1 MPNVQTLI
9 ESGVN
14 FSSWGVIKAV
24 VVAPGTPKEIV
35 AYYEDLF
42 KKISTDEE
50 YKKTMKDM
58 YQPISYMGA
67 EEFTKFFKEVYD
79 DYGKLAKEFE
89 VGSKNKK

>member
-1 MPNVQTLI
+1 
-9 ESGVN
+9 
-14 FSSWGVIKAV
+14 
-24 VVAPGTPKEIV
+24 
-35 AYYEDLF
+35 
-42 KKISTDEE
+42 
-50 YKKTMKDM
+50 MKDM